1 MDWKLLEAQQ
11 SEYARLTY
19 NSTNRLRRLAHRKR
33 IEKTLNFIPAT
44 DPLRLLDFGCGDGL
58 FLNLFNEIR
67 PSECLLL
74 GYEPFLDQIPGN
86 SIPVVKDWRDVL
98 SRKPFN
104 CITCLEVM
112 EHFNRDTQ
120 SRFIADISS
129 VLSNA
134 GFLIISVPVEK
145 GLPALVKNI
154 VRRIR
159 TRDRTLYSFKN
170 LFRSF
175 WGKPFP
181 EIRNRAGYI
190 FQHMGFYFKNLE
202 PLFVNDF
209 EIVKKVFTPFPC
221 LGSRFNSQV
230 FYLLKK
236 KPL

>member
-98 SRKPFN
+98 
-104 CITCLEVM
+104 T
-112 EHFNRDTQ
+112 
-120 SRFIADISS
+120 
-129 VLSNA
+129 

-145 GLPALVKNI
+145 GLPALIKNI

-190 FQHMGFYFKNLE
+190 FQHMGFYLKN
-202 PLFVNDF
+202 FA
-209 EIVKKVFTPFPC
+209 
-221 LGSRFNSQV
+221 
-230 FYLLKK
+230 
-236 KPL
+236 